1 MMEMWELKCKIADS
15 RPFNAHHD
23 ITFVALDAIFAAGF
37 GHPKAESNTVQRLH
51 AVSQWNPVLSEDI
64 DKPVSFPEAD
74 VPDVF
79 SATLTL
85 ANSVTDTQ
93 LSPAPYLT
101 SWVMRKFPFMKK
113 AKAIKD
119 KYIGGKVDEA
129 VQLINSGDNN
139 PTTALHSVLLR
150 ERDVAKKE
158 GRPPDYRSPAI
169 ADEFFGFTLAGHNT
183 SATTI
188 AWGVK
193 FLADNQPIQ
202 SRLRADICKVLPDAA
217 DAKRTPT
224 YHELTKAHI
233 PYLDA
238 FIEEVLRYA
247 NTIAFVV
254 RTAQHDTTVLG
265 RQIPKGTDVFL
276 MANGASYLEP
286 NIPLPDSIRSA
297 GARPSQG
304 KTSPPYGMTTTSPRS
319 NQSGG

>member
-1 MMEMWELKCKIADS
+1 MSLPWVVVTDPLESQDIPLRRTKEFDRSGFFGELIGGIAPNQHIQFLSTDARFNSSRNLINHLVAPSFIAQVSGPHFYEVATNMMEMWELKCKIADS
-15 RPFNAHHD
+15 RPFNAYHD
-23 ITFVALDAIFAAGF
+23 ITFVALDAIFAASF

-64 DKPVSFPEAD
+64 DKPVGFPEAD

-93 LSPAPYLT
+93 LSLAPRLT

-139 PTTALHSVLLR
+139 PTTPLHSVLLR

-158 GRPPDYRSPAI
+158 GRPPYYRSPAI
-169 ADEFFGFTLAGHNT
+169 ADEFFGFTLAGHDT

-193 FLADNQPIQ
+193 FLADN
-202 SRLRADICKVLPDAA
+202 
-217 DAKRTPT
+217 
-224 YHELTKAHI
+224 
-233 PYLDA
+233 
-238 FIEEVLRYA
+238 
-247 NTIAFVV
+247 
-254 RTAQHDTTVLG
+254 
-265 RQIPKGTDVFL
+265 
-276 MANGASYLEP
+276 
-286 NIPLPDSIRSA
+286 
-297 GARPSQG
+297 
-304 KTSPPYGMTTTSPRS
+304 
-319 NQSGG
+319 